1 MIIGKIGKDEKKK
14 KFNLEITCSNCKTRV
29 PGGMQTSE
37 QYYGTES
44 FFKEIENFRKK
55 QQNAT
60 EALHKI
66 FNMDGHSVLNFG
78 DCLIDEIINLLSMSF
93 DSNDHIKEME
103 DIEDWI
109 TWYLYENINTDK
121 EANINKKKYIV
132 KNASDLYDVIL
143 DWISFVNSSK

>member
-1 MIIGKIGKDEKKK
+1 MINKECFIASIEKIED
-14 KFNLEITCSNCKTRV
+14 
-29 PGGMQTSE
+29 
-37 QYYGTES
+37 
-44 FFKEIENFRKK
+44 FRKD
-55 QQNAT
+55 QRMAT

-66 FNMDGHSVLNFG
+66 FNMDGDSVLNFG

-121 EANINKKKYIV
+121 KANINKKKYIV